1 LRDSYR
7 NPQMVRVTG
16 PNQELAIKLIKRMK
30 ALFTEHGVTFDSKET
45 VLELSELLPKQR
57 TESKAGE

>member
-30 ALFTEHGVTFDSKET
+30 ALFTELGVTFDSKET